1 MPSENDSKVNIHFLL
16 TEEKYRK
23 TKEFSTFSTEFCTMH
38 TLHSDGFMQNKGYI
52 KPETRRNMQ
61 KASRRSKSLIAP
73 EKPKKSAQNRE
84 IAAFGRVLLDG
95 GGEGE

>member
-16 TEEKYRK
+16 TEKKYRK

-61 KASRRSKSLIAP
+61 KASQWMTSLVAA
-73 EKPKKSAQNRE
+73 EKTEKIRPKP
-84 IAAFGRVLLDG
+84 
-95 GGEGE
+95 